1 MSDAAKLAAGAFLIS
16 NVAYVGQLAFNKPR
30 TKADAEPY
38 DLLKGVQVRASR
50 MGISSDGSCVSLQ
63 VYRATDEQ
71 LVDVTSLWGEEDTTV
86 LVLFRS
92 YG

>member
-38 DLLKGVQVRASR
+38 DLLKGVQV
-50 MGISSDGSCVSLQ
+50 
-63 VYRATDEQ
+63 YRATDEQ